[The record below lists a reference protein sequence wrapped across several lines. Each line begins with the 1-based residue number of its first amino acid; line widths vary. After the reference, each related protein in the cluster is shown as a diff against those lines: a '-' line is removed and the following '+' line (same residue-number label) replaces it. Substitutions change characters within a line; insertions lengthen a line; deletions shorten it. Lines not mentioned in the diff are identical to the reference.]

1 MFNIKDLDVCEM
13 ITRVPVS
20 LCSRAF
26 LRVDIL
32 KNLLVSFNVFVYF
45 FERNK
50 KQIKRIVQKSI
61 SLSCLK

>member
-13 ITRVPVS
+13 IAHVPVS

-32 KNLLVSFNVFVYF
+32 
-45 FERNK
+45 
-50 KQIKRIVQKSI
+50 
-61 SLSCLK
+61 